1 MYASLPGIDDPFRES
16 AAAKFDSALVEGG
29 VVGGFCAAD
38 EAAAFVAQRAD
49 WLIVALLQ
57 VEQVGV
63 EEVDANEG
71 GRQHWQQ
78 QRVGEVVAT
87 GEIVEL
93 ALWLVK
99 L

>member
-1 MYASLPGIDDPFRES
+1 M
-16 AAAKFDSALVEGG
+16 EGG
-29 VVGGFCAAD
+29 VVGGFCAAE
-38 EAAAFVAQRAD
+38 EAAAFEAQVAD

-57 VEQVGV
+57 VEQVGG
-63 EEVDANEG
+63 EAVDVDEG

-78 QRVGEVVAT
+78 QRVGEAVAID
-87 GEIVEL
+87 EIVEL